1 LPTTPFE
8 TFPAPFHLAPPSL
21 SAGDDFDI
29 CHQEERYLMTEPL
42 FAEDPGLI
50 KVDSSRR
57 PITIM
62 SAMDSAGSSSF
73 EQINYGNEE
82 AATVKLMDGLYIERV
97 MERARELSETL
108 ERQKRQQNG
117 T

>member
-1 LPTTPFE
+1 
-8 TFPAPFHLAPPSL
+8 
-21 SAGDDFDI
+21 
-29 CHQEERYLMTEPL
+29 MTEPL

-73 EQINYGNEE
+73 EQINYGCEE
-82 AATVKLMDGLYIERV
+82 AAATAQLMDGLYIERV

-108 ERQKRQQNG
+108 ERQKRQQ

>member
-1 LPTTPFE
+1 
-8 TFPAPFHLAPPSL
+8 
-21 SAGDDFDI
+21 
-29 CHQEERYLMTEPL
+29 MTEPL

-62 SAMDSAGSSSF
+62 SAMDSGSSTF

-82 AATVKLMDGLYIERV
+82 TTTKMMDGLYIERV

-108 ERQKRQQNG
+108 ERQRRQHNG
-117 T
+117 TS

>member
-1 LPTTPFE
+1 
-8 TFPAPFHLAPPSL
+8 
-21 SAGDDFDI
+21 
-29 CHQEERYLMTEPL
+29 MTEPL

-62 SAMDSAGSSSF
+62 SAMESAGSSSF

-82 AATVKLMDGLYIERV
+82 ATAT
-97 MERARELSETL
+97 A
-108 ERQKRQQNG
+108 
-117 T
+117 